1 MQVDFVSGN
10 YLLDT
15 TQNISCSLFDGIR
28 LDGHVKGNYSCQGK
42 SIAPSSGA
50 MSGVF
55 RAGPILLS
63 AVVLTSIFCNY

>member
-10 YLLDT
+10 YLLNS